1 MSLTAKEVAELKKI
15 VARAN
20 ELIAKANGKEMT
32 KVKSSARR
40 SVAVKNR
47 RSGKELE
54 SFKKMLKAERKAGV
68 PVAQIAKKHGIT
80 PAYIYQMG

>member
-1 MSLTAKEVAELKKI
+1 MSLTGKEVAELKKI

-20 ELIAKANGKEMT
+20 ELIAKAKGEEKT

-40 SVAVKNR
+40 SISVKNR